1 MNYLKSAACPCM
13 YFYQSLG
20 KWMIFVVLFVIS
32 SGVMGQKVIE
42 SNLLG
47 NWANTGTGAWEYG
60 FYEDGAIV
68 FSDFWKYK
76 HVKFGRKQTEVVL
89 ENGNRTVV
97 LKIKQGKNG
106 NISIVRD
113 NEKGEIFHPCNGKD
127 FVAWEGVDTVS
138 FSKPLVITDTVTIR
152 GYIRNL
158 DKVTHPALRGYTFT
172 CGYNGL
178 LEEEEG
184 EIVAPVDS
192 SGRFTLRFVVSA
204 PQRVLLEWGRMWKNI
219 IVEPGETVLLYA
231 DASDWK
237 VFPDVSKEEMING
250 KKDVLFMGKNARF
263 HQEYTCFPYPLWMRN
278 MYELREIA
286 RSDMEFLRLAEADYL
301 KSVAFLDSICG
312 KYPNLSKRCK
322 ESIENEWKYRFAAT
336 LMQNQFNLRGSHE
349 RFDPGYM
356 EYVNTHFSV
365 NESLYYFITR
375 DYQTFLRD
383 YTGYVDSQKYRYVD
397 GIGLVYMP
405 DDRLYEVL
413 RRLKEGG
420 MFGELSTEDIATC
433 ERISRKM
440 TELSRQQ
447 ITDTSAF
454 QVAVGDKAMLYDKM
468 NTYRS
473 LPEVRELEE
482 VVTREHE
489 LLLYDTLVSDVLL
502 KELCY
507 TRLFVTGMEYD
518 HKSLAPGMMNLVDAR
533 ISNPVLNRKVKE
545 ASAVYQKIASKK
557 LAYEASL
564 IDVERFSH
572 ISDADSLWQ
581 ALIEP
586 YRGNVILFDFWGS
599 WCEPCKDMLALMGDI
614 EKVFEN
620 EKVIFMYF
628 AYSSPEETW
637 KNVIKEFNLTGKNI
651 VHYNLPPLQQ
661 QMIVKKMEVHGY
673 PTYKIID
680 KAGNVTSR
688 VLEYPL
694 RPQSVINE
702 IRAELNHR

>member
-1 MNYLKSAACPCM
+1 MNYLK
-13 YFYQSLG
+13 L
-20 KWMIFVVLFVIS
+20 IFLVLFVIPS
-32 SGVMGQKVIE
+32 VVMGQKVVD
-42 SNLLG
+42 SNFGG
-47 NWANTGTGAWEYG
+47 NWANSGTGAWEYG
-60 FYEDGAIV
+60 FYEDGAV
-68 FSDFWKYK
+68 AFSDFWKYK
-76 HVKFGRKQTEVVL
+76 RVEFGKKRMEVVL
-89 ENGNRTVV
+89 ENGNQTIA

-106 NISIVRD
+106 NIFIARD
-113 NEKGEIFHPCNGKD
+113 GAKGEVFRPCSGKD
-127 FVAWEGVDTVS
+127 FVAWGGVDTVS
-138 FSKPLVITDTVTIR
+138 FSRPLVITDTVTIR

-158 DKVTHPALRGYTFT
+158 DKVTHPALREYTFT
-172 CGYNGL
+172 CSYDEL
-178 LEEEEG
+178 LEEDGG
-184 EIVAPVDS
+184 EIVAPIDS
-192 SGRFTLRFVVSA
+192 SGRFILRFTVSA
-204 PQRVLLEWGRMWKNI
+204 PQRVGLAWGRMWKNI

-231 DASDWK
+231 DALDWK
-237 VFPDVSKEEMING
+237 AVPNVSKEEMING

-263 HQEYTCFPYPLWMRN
+263 HQEYTCFPYPLWMRD

-301 KSVAFLDSICG
+301 KSVAYFDSICG

-322 ESIENEWKYRFAAT
+322 EAIENEWKYQFAAT
-336 LMQNQFNLRGSHE
+336 LMQNRFNLGRRQKFE
-349 RFDPGYM
+349 PEYM

-365 NESLYYFITR
+365 NEPLCYFITQR
-375 DYQTFLRD
+375 YSTFLRD
-383 YTGYVDSQKYRYVD
+383 YTGYVDHQKFRYVD
-397 GIGLVYMP
+397 GVGVVYIP
-405 DDRLYEVL
+405 DDRFYEAL

-420 MFGELSTEDIATC
+420 RFEELTIEDIAIC
-433 ERISRKM
+433 ENINRKILD
-440 TELSRQQ
+440 LSRQQ
-447 ITDTSAF
+447 TTDTNAF
-454 QVAVGDKAMLYDKM
+454 QAVITGNSMLYGKL
-468 NTYRS
+468 NAYRS
-473 LPEVRELEE
+473 MPEVREQEE
-482 VVTREHE
+482 VITRESE
-489 LLLYDTLVSDVLL
+489 LLLYDTLVPDLLL

-507 TRLFVTGMEYD
+507 AQLFMTGMEYD
-518 HKSLAPGMMNLVDAR
+518 HKPLLPGMMKLADAR
-533 ISNPVLNRKVKE
+533 ISNPILNRKVKL
-545 ASAVYQKIASKK
+545 ASVVYQKIADKK

-564 IDVERFSH
+564 IDVSQFSH

-637 KNVIKEFNLTGKNI
+637 KNVIKEFDLTGKNI

-661 QMIVKKMEVHGY
+661 QMIIEKMEVHGY

-688 VLEYPL
+688 VLRYPL

-702 IRAELNHR
+702 IKAELERE

>member
-106 NISIVRD
+106 NISIARD
-113 NEKGEIFHPCNGKD
+113 NEKGEIFRPCNGKD

-172 CGYNGL
+172 CSYNGL
-178 LEEEEG
+178 FEEEG
-184 EIVAPVDS
+184 RKVVAPMDS
-192 SGRFTLRFVVSA
+192 SGRFTLRFVASA

-219 IVEPGETVLLYA
+219 IVEPGETVLLYT

-237 VFPDVSKEEMING
+237 MVPNVSKEEMING

-263 HQEYTCFPYPLWMRN
+263 HQEYTCFPHPLWMKD
-278 MYELREIA
+278 MSELMEIA

-301 KSVAFLDSICG
+301 KSVAFFDSICG
-312 KYPNLSKRCK
+312 KYPNLSKRCRQA
-322 ESIENEWKYRFAAT
+322 IENEWKYRFAST
-336 LMQNQFNLRGSHE
+336 LMQNRFNLRGRHE

-356 EYVNTHFSV
+356 DYVNTHFSV
-365 NESLYYFITR
+365 NEPLYYFITG
-375 DYQTFLRD
+375 DYQKFLRD
-383 YTGYVDSQKYRYVD
+383 YIGYVDNQKYRY
-397 GIGLVYMP
+397 YTP
-405 DDRLYEVL
+405 EDRFFEVL
-413 RRLKEGG
+413 KRLKEDG
-420 MFGELSTEDIATC
+420 MFEELSTEDITTC
-433 ERISRKM
+433 ENISRKI

-454 QVAVGDKAMLYDKM
+454 QAIVGDKAVLYDKM
-468 NTYRS
+468 NAYRS

-489 LLLYDTLVSDVLL
+489 LLLYDTLVSDTLL

-507 TRLFVTGMEYD
+507 TRLFMTGMEND
-518 HKSLAPGMMNLVDAR
+518 HKSLLPGMMKLVNAR
-533 ISNPVLNRKVKE
+533 ISNPILNRKVKRN
-545 ASAVYQKIASKK
+545 SAIYQEIAGKEF
-557 LAYEASL
+557 AYETSL
-564 IDVERFSH
+564 INAGRFDH
-572 ISDADSLWQ
+572 ISDVDSLWQ

-586 YRGNVILFDFWGS
+586 YRGSVILFDFWGS
-599 WCEPCKDMLALMGDI
+599 WCGPCKKMLALMGDI

-628 AYSSPEETW
+628 AYRLPEEAW

-661 QMIVKKMEVHGY
+661 QMIVEKMEVHGY
-673 PTYKIID
+673 PAYKIID
-680 KAGNVTSR
+680 KAGNVTDR